1 MDTKYRLNSAG
12 RAVLACS
19 ASLYAI
25 GKVLELRFVEDLR
38 RDAERQLGPNY
49 RQRLRDASGINAIQP
64 LELATCPNEAPGTI
78 ANG

>member
-1 MDTKYRLNSAG
+1 MTKYRLNSAG

-25 GKVLELRFVEDLR
+25 GKVLERRFVEDLH

-49 RQRLRDASGINAIQP
+49 RQRLREAVGVNAIAP
-64 LELATCPNEAPGTI
+64 LELASCPADTSGTI
-78 ANG
+78 ASG